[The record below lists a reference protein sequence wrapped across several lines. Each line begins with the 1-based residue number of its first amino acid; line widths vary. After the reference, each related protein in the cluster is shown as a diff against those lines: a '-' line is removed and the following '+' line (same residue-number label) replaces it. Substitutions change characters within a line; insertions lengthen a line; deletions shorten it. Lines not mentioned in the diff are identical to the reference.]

1 MKRYKSIR
9 EYMKNYDLKIDL
21 PDIKISLF
29 EGVYPPKL
37 DSFLVAKEL
46 VEVVREGHRVL
57 DVGTGSGILAILAA
71 KKGASVVATDIH
83 QLSVKCAEY
92 NASLNNVELD
102 AKISGLF
109 ESIKNEETFD
119 IIVSNMTALPTPP
132 DEQHD
137 EYITR
142 TVDAGPDGRK
152 YLDPLISQMPKYL
165 KEGCYFIT
173 QHSNFA
179 NIEKTKDKLEELGF
193 EVELKVYEYPVG
205 KTSGERINYF
215 ISKLPPNCHPFI
227 ENGKWYQR
235 IGVFRCCY
243 NEYKEKGN

>member
-1 MKRYKSIR
+1 MKGYKSIK
-9 EYMKNYDLKIDL
+9 EYMKHYDLKIDL

-46 VEVVREGHRVL
+46 LEVVKEGHRVL

-102 AKISGLF
+102 AKTSDLF

-119 IIVSNMTALPTPP
+119 IIVSNMTALPTPQ

-137 EYITR
+137 EYIIR

-165 KEGCYFIT
+165 KESGYFIT

-179 NIEKTKDKLEELGF
+179 NIEKTKDKLEEIGF
-193 EVELKVYEYPVG
+193 GVELEMYEYLIG
-205 KTSGERINYF
+205 KTSGQRLDYFLNY
-215 ISKLPPNCHPFI
+215 LPKNCHPFKR
-227 ENGKWYQR
+227 GKDWYQK
-235 IGVFRCCY
+235 IGVFKARR
-243 NEYKEKGN
+243 EEKWH

>member
-1 MKRYKSIR
+1 MKGYKSIR
-9 EYMKNYDLKIDL
+9 EYMKNYDLKIDP

-37 DSFLVAKEL
+37 DSFLLAEEL

-71 KKGASVVATDIH
+71 KKGAFVVATEVH
-83 QLSVKCAEY
+83 KESVECAKY

-102 AKISGLF
+102 ARTSDLF
-109 ESIKNEETFD
+109 ESIKNGEIFD
-119 IIVSNMTALPTPP
+119 IIVSNMTALPTSP

-137 EYITR
+137 EYIIR

-165 KEGCYFIT
+165 KEGGYFIT
-173 QHSNFA
+173 QHSDFA
-179 NIEKTKDKLEELGF
+179 NIEKTKDKLEEIGF
-193 EVELKVYEYPVG
+193 GVELKMYEYPIG
-205 KTSGERINYF
+205 KTSGQRLDYF
-215 ISKLPPNCHPFI
+215 LSYLPKNCHPFKR
-227 ENGKWYQR
+227 GKDWYQK
-235 IGVFRCCY
+235 IGVFKARR
-243 NEYKEKGN
+243 EEKWH

>member
-1 MKRYKSIR
+1 
-9 EYMKNYDLKIDL
+9 MKNYDLKIDL
-21 PDIKISLF
+21 PDIIISLF

-37 DSFLVAKEL
+37 DSFLLAEEL

-83 QLSVKCAEY
+83 QVSVKCAKY

-102 AKISGLF
+102 AKISDLF
-109 ESIKNEETFD
+109 ESIKNGETFD

-137 EYITR
+137 EYIIR
-142 TVDAGPDGRK
+142 TVDAGPGGRK

-165 KEGCYFIT
+165 KEGGYFIT

-179 NIEKTKDKLEELGF
+179 NIEKTKDKLEEIGF
-193 EVELKVYEYPVG
+193 GVELKVYEYPVG